1 MNNQSLTLDNSAF
14 NLLYCPRRFQLAIIQ
29 GLRGADSSTA
39 GFGNTFHTAV
49 EVLDKTSDVNTAFA
63 AVLDKGMKC
72 DELKLIEAL
81 TALKFTIRLPP
92 ALVMSDEKPGIE
104 VKFKYFYTTTITPF
118 GNLDIYLAGTLD
130 RCHISEDGYLEFV
143 DYKTA
148 SDFKPISQQTKI
160 EEYENSFQLPFYV
173 YSAVKSGI
181 LPLHAIELYNTGRY
195 RTKYI
200 FIFYS
205 NQPCRIVQ
213 QEFEAYKSDFFEGR
227 FKTTLEHHVKSAVNI
242 WSESQSNI
250 TSPYSGMNTYKGCV
264 YCPYRPGCVTKNTEQ
279 EELFLSRFPRISY
292 DPLTFR

>member
-1 MNNQSLTLDNSAF
+1 LSAF
-14 NLLYCPRRFQLAIIQ
+14 CN
-29 GLRGADSSTA
+29 
-39 GFGNTFHTAV
+39 
-49 EVLDKTSDVNTAFA
+49 EVLRRSPTTRILVLSGYSEEGIALEA
-63 AVLDKGMKC
+63 ALGGAKGYVVKGASVDSLLNAITTVEMGGTWV
-72 DELKLIEAL
+72 DPS
-81 TALKFTIRLPP
+81 LPP
-92 ALVMSDEKPGIE
+92 MVFRAFLGQTGKKLEKIAKQ
-104 VKFKYFYTTTITPF
+104 VKIGAVKKKLRELGEAIKEEERAK
-118 GNLDIYLAGTLD
+118 NN
-130 RCHISEDGYLEFV
+130 E
-143 DYKTA
+143 
-148 SDFKPISQQTKI
+148 KI